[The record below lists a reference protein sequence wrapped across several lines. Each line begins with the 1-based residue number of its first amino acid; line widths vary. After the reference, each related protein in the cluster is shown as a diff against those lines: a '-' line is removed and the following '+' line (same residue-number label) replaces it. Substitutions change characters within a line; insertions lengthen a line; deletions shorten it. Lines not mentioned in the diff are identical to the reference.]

1 MEEKKAFIAMSGGVD
16 SSVAAY
22 LMKRDGWDCLGGTMY
37 LLGRCPGCSGLT
49 PDSCRDARAVADRM
63 GMEHV
68 VLDYSDFFA
77 QTVMTPFV
85 ESYEGGTTP
94 NPCFLC
100 NRRLK
105 FGILLE
111 AGLERGCE
119 VIVTG
124 HYARIGFNDTTG
136 RWELR
141 KAVHLNKDQS
151 YFLSGLSQEQLS
163 RIRFPLG
170 EFTKDQVRE
179 IADAQGFVT
188 AHKKDSQDVCFI
200 PDGDYRR
207 FMERYT
213 GKTYPAGDFLDLD
226 GHVIGQHT
234 GAVGYTLGQRKG
246 LGLAMGTPVYV
257 CGKDMSANT
266 VTVGPEGALFR
277 RSLTA
282 QGLNWISIDPPASPI
297 RVLAKARYRMT
308 EQPATVYPLPD
319 GSVRVVFDEPQRAL
333 TPGQAVAFY
342 EGDRVVG
349 SGTIVNVME

>member
-1 MEEKKAFIAMSGGVD
+1 MERKKAFIAMSGGVD

-22 LMKRDGWDCLGGTMY
+22 LMKEAGYDCLGGTMY
-37 LLGRCPGCSGLT
+37 LLGHCPGCGGLT

-63 GMEHV
+63 GMEHL

-77 QTVMTPFV
+77 AHIMTPFV

-100 NRRLK
+100 NRLLK

-111 AGLERGCE
+111 AGLSHGCDT
-119 VIVTG
+119 IVTG
-124 HYARIGFNDTTG
+124 HYARIGFNESTG

-188 AHKKDSQDVCFI
+188 ARKKDSQDVCFI

-226 GHVIGQHT
+226 GHVIGRHT
-234 GAVGYTLGQRKG
+234 GAVSYTLGQRKG

-257 CGKDMSANT
+257 CSKDMEQNT
-266 VTVGPEGALFR
+266 VTVGPESALFH

-282 QGLNWISIDPPASPI
+282 EQMNWISISAPAAPI

-308 EQPATVYPLPD
+308 EQPAWAEPQED

-333 TPGQAVAFY
+333 TPGQAVVFY
-342 EGDRVVG
+342 EGDCVVG
-349 SGTIVNVME
+349 SGTITNVME